1 VEITDNHFHL
11 DPEGRK
17 ELAVKDFLNAGGT
30 RLVLVHKP
38 YNAWKKIEDFKK
50 QVKTT
55 LTLASKAREVGAKV
69 AVVAAPHP
77 ITLVKLLDSKS
88 SLEVSELYLEAVSY
102 CTDLVNENKIVGLGE
117 LGRPHFTVE
126 PKIWELANQVLSES
140 LSLAKEVDASVVL
153 HTETGTP
160 EVMADLAAIAS
171 KVNFPKNRLVK
182 HYGGPGSIE
191 NSCGL
196 VVSMTSSLTNI
207 RYAASRSSDFM
218 LETDYLDDP
227 NRPGAVMGP
236 KSVPRKTL
244 RALDEDII
252 TQKQAYEIHS
262 EIPDKVYREFS

>member
-1 VEITDNHFHL
+1 MEITDNHFHL
-11 DPEGRK
+11 DPDGRK
-17 ELAVKDFLNAGGT
+17 ELAVKDFLNSGGT

-38 YNAWKKIEDFKK
+38 YEVWKKIEDFKK

-77 ITLVKLLDSKS
+77 VTLVKLLDCNSF
-88 SLEVSELYLEAVSY
+88 SEASNLYLEAVSY
-102 CTDLVNENKIVGLGE
+102 CTHLVNENEIVGLGE
-117 LGRPHFTVE
+117 LGRPHFPVE
-126 PKIWELANQVLSES
+126 SKIWKLANEVLSES

-160 EVMADLAAIAS
+160 QVMAELAAMAS

-191 NSCGL
+191 DSNGL
-196 VVSMTSSLTNI
+196 VVSMTTSLTNI
-207 RYAASRSSDFM
+207 RYAANRGSDFM

-227 NRPGAVMGP
+227 KRPGAVMGP

-244 RALDEDII
+244 RALDENIL
-252 TQKQAYEIHS
+252 TKKQAYDIHS
-262 EIPDKVYREFS
+262 TIPDKVYRDFN

>member
-1 VEITDNHFHL
+1 MEITDNHFHL
-11 DPEGRK
+11 DPDGRK

-38 YNAWKKIEDFKK
+38 YKVWKKIEDFKK

-55 LTLASKAREVGAKV
+55 LALASKAREAGAKV

-77 ITLVKLLDSKS
+77 VTLVKLLDSNS
-88 SLEVSELYLEAVSY
+88 FSEVSELYLEAVSH
-102 CTDLVNENKIVGLGE
+102 CTQLVDENEIVGLGE
-117 LGRPHFTVE
+117 LGRPHFPVE
-126 PKIWELANQVLSES
+126 PNIWQLANEVLSES

-160 EVMADLAAIAS
+160 QVMADLAAIAS

-191 NSCGL
+191 DSNGL
-196 VVSMTSSLTNI
+196 IVSMTTSLTNI
-207 RYAASRSSDFM
+207 RYAANRNSDFM

-244 RALDEDII
+244 RALDEKII
-252 TQKQAYEIHS
+252 TEKQVYEIHS
-262 EIPDKVYREFS
+262 VIPDRVYRNFS

>member
-38 YNAWKKIEDFKK
+38 YGVWTRLEVFKE
-50 QVKTT
+50 QVNTT

-69 AVVAAPHP
+69 AVVASPHP
-77 ITLVKLLDSKS
+77 VTLIKLLDSQS
-88 SLEVSELYLEAVSY
+88 PLAASELYLEAVNY
-102 CTDLVNENKIVGLGE
+102 CTNLVEENKIVGLGE

-126 PKIWELANQVLSES
+126 PKTWELANEVLFES
-140 LSLAKEVDASVVL
+140 LSRAKEVDASVVL

-160 EVMADLAAIAS
+160 EVMADLAMIAS
-171 KVNFPKNRLVK
+171 KANFPKNRLVK
-182 HYGGPGSIE
+182 HYGGPSSID
-191 NSCGL
+191 NPNGL
-196 VVSMTSSLTNI
+196 VVSLTSSLTNI
-207 RYAASRSSDFM
+207 SYAAVRNSDFM

-236 KSVPRKTL
+236 KSVPRKTI
-244 RALDEDII
+244 RALDEGII
-252 TQKQAYEIHS
+252 TDKQASNIHS
-262 EIPDKVYREFS
+262 KLPDKVYREFT